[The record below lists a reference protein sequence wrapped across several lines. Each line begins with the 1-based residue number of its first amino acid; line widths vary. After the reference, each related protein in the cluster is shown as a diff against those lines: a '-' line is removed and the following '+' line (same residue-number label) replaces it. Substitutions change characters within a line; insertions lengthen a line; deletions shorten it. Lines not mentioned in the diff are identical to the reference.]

1 MDQISDEYAHYSKQD
16 RLLVTLERLLLIEAV
31 ELNALL
37 KEAAQ
42 LVAEALS
49 AEKVDMFLYD
59 PGVET
64 LVAIG
69 TSQTPLGKRQHTLG
83 LNRIPLING
92 GYLVHVFQDGISYLT
107 GRLDLAPDRI
117 IGMTSDE
124 GLGIRSE
131 MVVALN
137 VHGERRGV
145 LMASS
150 RTPDFFT
157 EQDLQFLEA
166 VAHWIGI
173 VIHRTELSER
183 QRKEEVQQ
191 SRRILAEDL
200 LTIVAHSL
208 RSYLTTLGAHI
219 DLMQMRARR
228 RKRQEDIHDTIVI
241 KHVLHRL
248 ERLIADLL
256 DVARLDQGFFALNQQ
271 PVDLAHLVQE
281 TVVAFTTPETRI
293 EVQTPHEVI
302 IIGDAERLRQALEN
316 VLANAISH
324 AYPQTPIVVKLTSEQ
339 HNNTYQA
346 ILSVSNTGP
355 AIPSDLRS
363 RLFQPFVKGT
373 HSKGLGLGLY
383 LAHSI
388 AVAHQGTLTLDTT
401 AGMHVQFTF
410 SLPLAVEYQTESE
423 QEEEFSGEG
432 DHRETDISG

>member
-1 MDQISDEYAHYSKQD
+1 
-16 RLLVTLERLLLIEAV
+16 
-31 ELNALL
+31 
-37 KEAAQ
+37 
-42 LVAEALS
+42 
-49 AEKVDMFLYD
+49 
-59 PGVET
+59 
-64 LVAIG
+64 
-69 TSQTPLGKRQHTLG
+69 
-83 LNRIPLING
+83 
-92 GYLVHVFQDGISYLT
+92 
-107 GRLDLAPDRI
+107 
-117 IGMTSDE
+117 
-124 GLGIRSE
+124 
-131 MVVALN
+131 
-137 VHGERRGV
+137 
-145 LMASS
+145 
-150 RTPDFFT
+150 
-157 EQDLQFLEA
+157 
-166 VAHWIGI
+166 
-173 VIHRTELSER
+173 
-183 QRKEEVQQ
+183 
-191 SRRILAEDL
+191 
-200 LTIVAHSL
+200 VAHSL

-355 AIPSDLRS
+355 AIPYDLRS